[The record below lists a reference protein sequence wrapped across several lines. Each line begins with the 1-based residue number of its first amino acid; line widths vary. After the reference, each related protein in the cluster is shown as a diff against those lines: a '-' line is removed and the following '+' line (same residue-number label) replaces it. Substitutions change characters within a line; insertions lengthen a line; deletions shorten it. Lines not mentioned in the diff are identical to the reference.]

1 MRLTLAS
8 SSPRRQALLATLVTD
23 FDSASPD
30 IDERLLSGELPEQY
44 VSRLAESK
52 ARVCDRQNDLTLGAD
67 TAVAL
72 GHRIL
77 GKPLDRDDATAMLEA
92 LSGRTHEVYTAVA
105 LLREGS
111 VQQVCTCTSVTFT
124 ALSSATIGEYL
135 ATDEPWDKA
144 GAYGIQGYAGAFVQ
158 QIVGSYSAVVGLPLC
173 ETRHL
178 LQRNGVTMRHG

>member
-8 SSPRRQALLATLVTD
+8 SSPRRQKLLATILTD
-23 FDSASPD
+23 FDTASPD
-30 IDERLLSGELPEQY
+30 IDERLLPGELPEQY

-52 ARVCDRQNDLTLGAD
+52 ARVCDYENDMTLGAD

-77 GKPLDRDDATAMLEA
+77 GKPLDQDDATAMLEA

-105 LLREGS
+105 LLQEGG
-111 VQQVCTCTSVTFT
+111 VHHVCTCTSVTFT
-124 ALSSATIGEYL
+124 TLSRATIGEYL

-173 ETRHL
+173 ETRHM
-178 LQRNGVTMRHG
+178 LQRAGLTMRHG

>member
-8 SSPRRQALLATLVTD
+8 SSPRRQALLAALLID
-23 FDSASPD
+23 FDTASPD
-30 IDERLLSGELPEQY
+30 IDERLLPGESPEQY

-52 ARVCDRQNDLTLGAD
+52 ASVCDRENDLTLGAD

-77 GKPLDRDDATAMLEA
+77 GKPLDRDDAATMLEA

-105 LLREGS
+105 LSREGR

-124 ALSSATIGEYL
+124 ALSRATIDEYL

-173 ETRHL
+173 ETRHM
-178 LQRNGVTMRHG
+178 LQRAGLTMRHG

>member
-1 MRLTLAS
+1 
-8 SSPRRQALLATLVTD
+8 
-23 FDSASPD
+23 
-30 IDERLLSGELPEQY
+30 
-44 VSRLAESK
+44 
-52 ARVCDRQNDLTLGAD
+52 
-67 TAVAL
+67 
-72 GHRIL
+72 
-77 GKPLDRDDATAMLEA
+77 MLEA

-111 VQQVCTCTSVTFT
+111 VEQVCTCTSVTFT

-158 QIVGSYSAVVGLPLC
+158 QIVGSYSSVVGLPLC

>member
-8 SSPRRQALLATLVTD
+8 SSPRRQELLETLLSD
-23 FDSASPD
+23 FDSASPN
-30 IDERLLSGELPEQY
+30 IDERLLSGESPQQY

-77 GKPLDRDDATAMLEA
+77 GKPRDRDDATAMLEA

-105 LLREGS
+105 LLQGGHL
-111 VQQVCTCTSVTFT
+111 QQACTCTSVTFT
-124 ALSSATIGEYL
+124 VLSRATIGEYL
-135 ATDEPWDKA
+135 ATEEPWDKA

-158 QIVGSYSAVVGLPLC
+158 HIGGSYSAVVGLPLC
-173 ETRHL
+173 ETRQM
-178 LQRNGVTMRHG
+178 LQQAGVTMRHG

>member
-23 FDSASPD
+23 FDSASPN
-30 IDERLLSGELPEQY
+30 IDERRLPGEPPEQY

-77 GKPLDRDDATAMLEA
+77 GKPHDRDDAMAMLEA

-105 LLREGS
+105 LLREGK

-124 ALSSATIGEYL
+124 ALSSAVIGEYL